1 MVVGFAFGGWTTGG
15 TAALMAEKAA
25 RDARSELVATVCVGK
40 FVSADNAA
48 EQLAALKKTS
58 SWERNRFIEN
68 GGWLKLTGMDKVVP
82 GAAELCAK
90 ELVAIENLPE
100 QSAEAVTT
108 DG

>member
-25 RDARSELVATVCVGK
+25 RDARSELVATVCVEK
-40 FVSADNAA
+40 FVSADNAS

-68 GGWLKLTGMDKVVP
+68 GGWLKLTGMDKAVP